1 MSIILFILTSMPGA
15 AQDGYPVM
23 PKEDPSIRSAV
34 DYLLGC
40 QNPDGGFNNEPE
52 MTTSSLRA
60 TANAAMALAWTGD
73 LDRAVDGGKTP
84 IAYLTANK
92 PDDSASGGVL
102 GRYVMGVVAAGGDP
116 FDVGGTDHVDKLKNC
131 AKAPYGDENLFSESY
146 IFLGLIAAGESE
158 SPEVQDSVAYLKSK
172 QYPNGG
178 WGWGD
183 LGPDVDTTGIVV
195 CVLVGAGEDVDSQQI
210 QDALDYLRDQQN
222 PDGGFTSSGMGSAT
236 NSISDEWAIMAIYA
250 GGENPKDWL
259 KGANNP
265 ISHLLSCQQDSGV
278 IWWTPDSPGG
288 VGFLLENTAYG
299 AISLTGGILPPV
311 IFSPEAPE
319 VAAVTIH
326 VLGDG
331 APLFG
336 GEVDVG
342 SEDFTKDGYTIHNP
356 TALGALEETAV
367 AYTLGGPQSGPEV
380 TDLSGFG
387 SPVYYVNGVTPDVP
401 MGEYNLTGD
410 ECITVSA
417 PDSILPM
424 YLKAPT
430 DVITGDDFRIEVYTT
445 TRDDKGELT
454 TVPVEGATVTV
465 ESDTSAQTYTTDKD
479 GLTQELSLNQEGKY
493 RAKAELEGYIS
504 TYYLMCGYHIISCQ
518 EGEPVPVT
526 VHVLGNGAPLFSS
539 EVDVGTAGF
548 TKDGYEIDNPT
559 AMGALQET
567 GVSYTLGD
575 PWGMG
580 SPAVTD
586 LAGFGMPVYYV
597 DGAMPPEGLDKCK
610 LSGGEWITV
619 SAPYTVTPLFMDA
632 PDEVDIGKVFHIKV
646 ETEEYDASW
655 NLIRVPVEGAT
666 VTVGTEIYTTSAD
679 GFTPYITLNLAGDYN
694 TKAEKA
700 GYIGTYYLIPG
711 GYHVIHCTE
720 DVVKTVTIHVLG
732 NGAPLFS
739 GEVDVGTAGF
749 TKDGYDIDNPT
760 AMGALD
766 LTSVSYTLGDPWGMG
781 SPAVTDLAG
790 LGMPVYYVDG
800 SMPLVGLD
808 QYYLSGGEWITV
820 SAPYTLPPL
829 YLDAPDEVDIGK
841 VFHIKVET
849 EEYDASWN
857 LVRVPVEGATV
868 TLEFDPNSPY
878 TTDANGLV
886 SVTLDQTGIYNTK
899 AEKAG
904 YIGTYYRIPGGYH
917 VIHCT
922 EDVVKTVTIHVLGN
936 GAPLFSGEV
945 DVGTA
950 GFTKDGYDIDNP
962 TAMGALELTGVSYTL
977 GDPWGM
983 GSPAVTDL
991 AGFGMPVYYVD
1002 GSMPLVGLDQY
1013 YLSGGEWITVSA
1025 PYTVPPLYLDAP
1037 GDVKKGE
1044 TFQIKVESEEYDASW
1059 NLVRVPVPGATVTLE
1074 SDPNSPYT
1082 TNSDGLVSVTL
1093 DQTGFYNTKAEKA
1106 GYIGTYYL
1114 SGYHVIKC
1122 TAESGRFN
1130 VTKIADKSSVLPGDL
1145 LTYII
1150 TICNGEDGPVTEVKV
1165 NDSFEEDVEYITAD
1179 PLPDSKGDNW
1189 QNWNFSEIASG
1200 ECQDI
1205 TLFVRVPETT
1215 ELDSVIHNCVNVLAW
1230 NGSEWIEADACEE
1243 VSVGKSSELLGVA
1256 KTANKDKVD
1265 RGKKVNY
1272 TIKVCNWDNA
1282 PMTNVVVE
1290 DVFSRDVK
1298 FLSASPSPSGGN
1310 YDQERTDLIIWRF
1323 DEIGAGQCKE
1333 INLQVRALEMQ
1344 DFKFGMEQGIEGEGF
1359 VNVVNDYSTSP
1370 PRYVL
1375 ENCVNVTAHD
1385 GAGKAVSASDCA
1397 NVLVTDPGTELRTR
1411 EHGSGDYESDELINL
1426 QTENK
1431 SIEMFKDVSAEYKT
1445 TTLGLYRNRSIT
1457 YSSRWTQDACAKNRI
1472 TPASMHES
1480 YKYATNIDRDS
1491 YMMLDEKGSVMEVDS
1506 EFEGQG
1512 HIGYLSMA
1520 PKKTYPKDTPLF
1532 ESREDYT
1539 GSFKVLEKI
1548 DGYGSSV
1555 ASEKSATGEGFVV
1568 ADKRIENKQR
1578 TYEWG
1583 TGIYESDEL
1592 IETQTKYIAKDI
1604 NLTYRPTSFKY
1615 TEDASIDQCLKW
1627 KEGMWSK
1634 DFNKSKNSTIISYIG
1649 EEFTSITRLEKDTIA
1664 RGLGDMATE
1673 AEFSGNARF
1682 RAIMANKSLNTS
1694 GNNSRKGVQPMVD
1707 MDETYLG
1714 DYSIKRRVAITG
1726 PYKYNQPHLTI
1737 NKSGE
1742 LVYLDESTLARYEII
1757 IENDG
1762 NRALG
1767 PVYIRDL
1774 FPPKTQ
1780 FINSSARPSLTSTSA
1795 NWTLVHLGI
1804 GDTET
1809 ITLWLNVT
1817 EYQGDELVNR
1827 AEASGGY
1834 NGGWATASGF
1844 SSIEINWL
1852 KCCQE
1857 RTISAVKTAEL
1868 DPERSNVVWYT
1879 LEVQNLGES
1888 TQVAEVRDVLPQNML
1903 LLDSSVAPSSYE
1915 SNQITWNLVDL
1926 APGETETILFSAE
1939 ALRSGRF
1946 VNLAEV
1952 NAVSV
1957 DGAVSRTAYA
1967 NAVVDIDEF
1976 EGEMPVYGWQPPD
1989 WGFEYIGYPTNLT
2002 CGEICELGYEGAS
2015 KETAAEL
2022 KTAKETAIQEP
2033 QELQEPLTTAG
2044 DYTET
2049 MADASTI
2056 SGLVDETPYVNSA
2069 VEYLLSCQNEGGGFG
2084 PKPGSKSNIHSTAI
2098 AVMALASSG
2107 EDPANYAVDGETPL
2121 DYLVENADVLST
2133 SSNIEAHTGR
2143 YVVALVAGG
2152 ADPHDISGTDY
2163 VDVLKSYSRPSGEI
2177 GKENYIWDD
2186 AWVVLGLAASG
2197 EPGSNEVSGAV
2208 EYLKSV
2214 QTESG
2219 GWAWHGGSGG
2229 ADPDTTGIVVC
2240 ALMAAGEDIASGPVQ
2255 KALDYFKSEQ
2265 NEDGGFSSLGSNSAT
2280 DDWVIMAL
2288 SAAGQDPRK
2297 WRVGT
2302 ADPIT
2307 HLTSLQKDDGA
2318 IWWKEES
2325 EGTSFQWTAYGVVA
2339 ITGGR
2344 IPPVIFT

>member
-1 MSIILFILTSMPGA
+1 MSIILFLLTSMPGA
-15 AQDGYPVM
+15 AQDVYPVV

-40 QNPDGGFNNEPE
+40 QNLDGGFNNEPE

-73 LDRAVDGGKTP
+73 LDRAADGGKTP
-84 IAYLTANK
+84 LDYLTVNK

-102 GRYVMGVVAAGGDP
+102 GRYVMGVVAAGGNP
-116 FDVGGTDHVDKLKNC
+116 FDVGGTDYVDKLRNH

-158 SPEVQDSVAYLKSK
+158 SLEVQDFVAYLKSK

-195 CVLVGAGEDVDSQQI
+195 CVLVGAGEDIDSQQI

-222 PDGGFTSSGMGSAT
+222 PDGGFSSSGMGSAT

-259 KGANNP
+259 KGSNNP

-319 VAAVTIH
+319 VATVTIH

-331 APLFG
+331 VPLFS

-342 SEDFTKDGYTIHNP
+342 SKDFTKDGYTIHNP
-356 TALGALEETAV
+356 TALGALDETAV
-367 AYTLGGPQSGPEV
+367 AYTLGGPQSDPEV

-387 SPVYYVNGVTPDVP
+387 APVYYVDGATPDVP
-401 MGEYNLTGD
+401 MGKYNLIGD

-417 PDSILPM
+417 PDSLLSL

-430 DVITGDDFRIEVYTT
+430 DVITGPDFKIEVFSKEK
-445 TRDDKGELT
+445 DGKGGFT
-454 TVPVEGATVTV
+454 DVPVEGATVTV
-465 ESDTSAQTYTTDKD
+465 ESDTFTQTYTTDKD
-479 GLTQELSLNQEGKY
+479 GLTPELSLNQEGKY
-493 RAKAELEGYIS
+493 RVKAELEGYIS
-504 TYYLMCGYHIISCQ
+504 TYYLMCGYHIINCQ
-518 EGEPVPVT
+518 EGEPV
-526 VHVLGNGAPLFSS
+526 
-539 EVDVGTAGF
+539 
-548 TKDGYEIDNPT
+548 
-559 AMGALQET
+559 Q
-567 GVSYTLGD
+567 
-575 PWGMG
+575 
-580 SPAVTD
+580 
-586 LAGFGMPVYYV
+586 
-597 DGAMPPEGLDKCK
+597 
-610 LSGGEWITV
+610 
-619 SAPYTVTPLFMDA
+619 
-632 PDEVDIGKVFHIKV
+632 
-646 ETEEYDASW
+646 
-655 NLIRVPVEGAT
+655 
-666 VTVGTEIYTTSAD
+666 
-679 GFTPYITLNLAGDYN
+679 
-694 TKAEKA
+694 
-700 GYIGTYYLIPG
+700 
-711 GYHVIHCTE
+711 
-720 DVVKTVTIHVLG
+720 VTIHVLG
-732 NGAPLFS
+732 NGVPLFS
-739 GEVDVGTAGF
+739 GEVEV
-749 TKDGYDIDNPT
+749 PT
-760 AMGALD
+760 ANF
-766 LTSVSYTLGDPWGMG
+766 
-781 SPAVTDLAG
+781 
-790 LGMPVYYVDG
+790 
-800 SMPLVGLD
+800 
-808 QYYLSGGEWITV
+808 Q
-820 SAPYTLPPL
+820 
-829 YLDAPDEVDIGK
+829 
-841 VFHIKVET
+841 
-849 EEYDASWN
+849 
-857 LVRVPVEGATV
+857 
-868 TLEFDPNSPY
+868 
-878 TTDANGLV
+878 
-886 SVTLDQTGIYNTK
+886 
-899 AEKAG
+899 
-904 YIGTYYRIPGGYH
+904 
-917 VIHCT
+917 
-922 EDVVKTVTIHVLGN
+922 
-936 GAPLFSGEV
+936 
-945 DVGTA
+945 
-950 GFTKDGYDIDNP
+950 KDGYDIDNP

-1002 GSMPLVGLDQY
+1002 GTQPKKGLDKY
-1013 YLSGGEWITVSA
+1013 ELSGGEWITVSA
-1025 PYTVPPLYLDAP
+1025 PWWVSPLYLDAP
-1037 GDVKKGE
+1037 SNVNAGE
-1044 TFQIKVESEEYDASW
+1044 PFTITVETEEYDANW
-1059 NLVRVPVPGATVTLE
+1059 NLVRVPVPDATVVVGTKSYTTKADGKTEAISLETAGNYNVKAEKPGYIGTYYMTPGGYHVIHCHTAALTPVTIHVLGDGNKLFSGEVDVSNTGFEKDGFWIDNPTAMGALELTGVSYTLGDPWGMGSPAVTDLAGLGMPVYYVDGTQPTKGLDKYELSGGEWITVSAPWWVSPLYLDAPSNVNAGEPFTITVETEEYDANWNLVRVPVPDATVTIE
-1074 SDPNSPYT
+1074 GDPNSPYT
-1082 TNSDGLVSVTL
+1082 TSCGGITTVTL
-1093 DQTGFYNTKAEKA
+1093 YQTGRYSVSAEKS
-1106 GYIGTYYL
+1106 GYIGTYYMTPGGYQYIVC
-1114 SGYHVIKC
+1114 SGGV
-1122 TAESGRFN
+1122 GGVLN
-1130 VTKIADKSSVLPGDL
+1130 VTKTTTKNKVEPGEL
-1145 LTYII
+1145 VTYEI
-1150 TICNGEDGPVTEVKV
+1150 TVCNEDVNPFTEVWV
-1165 NDSFEEDVEYITAD
+1165 NDTFYKDVELVFAD
-1179 PLPDSKGDNW
+1179 PWPNETVGNK
-1189 QNWNFSEIASG
+1189 QNWRFLQLSSG
-1200 ECQDI
+1200 QCEKI
-1205 TLFVRVPETT
+1205 TLRVKVSETIPSGYIL
-1215 ELDSVIHNCVNVLAW
+1215 ENCVEAIALNETQGTLYDVDCKNVF
-1230 NGSEWIEADACEE
+1230 
-1243 VSVGKSSELLGVA
+1243 VGMIDPLMVT

-1272 TIKVCNWDNA
+1272 TIKVCNLDNA
-1282 PMTNVVVE
+1282 PMIDVVVE

-1298 FLSASPSPSGGN
+1298 FLSASPGPTGGN
-1310 YDQERTDLIIWRF
+1310 YDQERTNLIIWHF
-1323 DEIGAGQCKE
+1323 GEIKAGRCEE
-1333 INLQVRALEMQ
+1333 INLQVTALEMQ
-1344 DFKFGMEQGIEGEGF
+1344 DFKFGMEQGIEGKGF

-1375 ENCVNVTAHD
+1375 ENCVNVTSHD
-1385 GAGKAVSASDCA
+1385 GAGNAVSASDCA

-1411 EHGSGDYESDELINL
+1411 EHGSGDYESDELISL
-1426 QTENK
+1426 ETEYK

-1457 YSSRWTQDACAKNRI
+1457 YSSRWTEEACAKNRI
-1472 TPASMHES
+1472 KPASMHES
-1480 YKYATNIDRDS
+1480 YKYATNIDRNS
-1491 YMMLDEKGSVMEVDS
+1491 YMMLDEKGSIMEVDS

-1520 PKKTYPKDTPLF
+1520 PKKTSPKDTPLF

-1555 ASEKSATGEGFVV
+1555 TSEKSASGEGFVV
-1568 ADKRIENKQR
+1568 ADKHIENKQR

-1583 TGIYESDEL
+1583 TGTYESDEL
-1592 IETQTKYIAKDI
+1592 IETQTNYIAKDI
-1604 NLTYRPTSFKY
+1604 NLTYRPSSFKY
-1615 TEDASIDQCLKW
+1615 TEDTSVDQCPKW

-1634 DFNKSKNSTIISYIG
+1634 DFNKSKNSTIISFIG

-1673 AEFSGNARF
+1673 AEFSGKARF

-1694 GNNSRKGVQPMVD
+1694 GNNSRKGVQSMVD

-1804 GDTET
+1804 GDTDT

-1817 EYQGDELVNR
+1817 EYHGDELVNR
-1827 AEASGGY
+1827 VEASGGY

-1857 RTISAVKTAEL
+1857 RAISAVKTAEL
-1868 DPERSNVVWYT
+1868 DSERSNVVWYT

-1957 DGAVSRTAYA
+1957 DGVASRTAYA
-1967 NAVVDIDEF
+1967 NAVVAIDEF

-1989 WGFEYIGYPTNLT
+1989 WGFEYTGYPANLT
-2002 CGEICELGYEGAS
+2002 CGEICELEYEGAS

-2022 KTAKETAIQEP
+2022 KTTKETTIQEP
-2033 QELQEPLTTAG
+2033 QELQDPLTTTG
-2044 DYTET
+2044 DYTKT

-2056 SGLVDETPYVNSA
+2056 SGWADETPYVNSA
-2069 VEYLLSCQNEGGGFG
+2069 VEYLLSCQNEDGGFG
-2084 PKPGSKSNIHSTAI
+2084 PKSGSKSNIHSTAI

-2107 EDPANYAVDGETPL
+2107 EDSANYTVDGETPL

-2133 SSNIEAHTGR
+2133 SSNTEAHIGR

-2186 AWVVLGLAASG
+2186 AWVVLALAASG

-2208 EYLKSV
+2208 EYLKSI

-2229 ADPDTTGIVVC
+2229 EDPDTTGIVVC
-2240 ALMAAGEDIASGPVQ
+2240 ALMASGEDIASGPVQ

-2302 ADPIT
+2302 ADPIS
-2307 HLTSLQKDDGA
+2307 HLTSLQKEDGA

-2325 EGTSFQWTAYGVVA
+2325 EGTSFQWTAYSVVA
-2339 ITGGR
+2339 MTGGR
-2344 IPPVIFT
+2344 IPPVIFA